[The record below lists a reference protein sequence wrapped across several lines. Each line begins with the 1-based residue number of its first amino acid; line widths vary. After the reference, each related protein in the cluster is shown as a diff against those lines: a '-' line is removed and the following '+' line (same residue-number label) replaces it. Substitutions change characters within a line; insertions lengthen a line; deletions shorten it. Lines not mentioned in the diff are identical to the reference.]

1 MDIQLKLILCI
12 LIIGFISGIDR
23 TVVSNNN
30 FNRLIVNYSLAKGK
44 ITQYFVPNLKGGV
57 SSRGISSSTNYI
69 KYIYTVDTKI
79 IENAY
84 DFNSYIDIPNIKPN
98 LDIEYL
104 VIFENTNFK
113 NSFILLNYPLSSDGD
128 FDLYKK
134 QFEIKIPK
142 NAFKH

>member
-1 MDIQLKLILCI
+1 MDNQLKLILYI
-12 LIIGFISGIDR
+12 LIIGFISGIHR
-23 TVVSNNN
+23 TFVSNNN
-30 FNRLIVNYSLAKGK
+30 FNRLIVNYSLSKGK
-44 ITQYFVPNLKGGV
+44 ITQYFVPNLKGGI

-69 KYIYTVDTKI
+69 KYIYTVNTKI
-79 IENAY
+79 IENSY
-84 DFNSYIDIPNIKPN
+84 DFNSYIDIPDIKPN

-104 VIFENTNFK
+104 VIFEKTNFK

-142 NAFKH
+142 NVFKH